1 MTPAERRQLELNF
14 YETFVGICN
23 EEKIAD
29 CEHKDVKFLPGL
41 LAKGDL
47 DCIMTCT
54 KYQMLQ
60 NLDNLP
66 NGVKTV
72 KFIQAIGVFLKDLD
86 ISKKADKNKLT
97 EMNRKGCAALGGS
110 ECAEKRLIGFFTTI
124 VLFSVAKV
132 GLFSK
137 LQQAILSLPSKW
149 WELSVIL
156 LSFMLSIFFIAFNL
170 HLPFFPACLI
180 NKIDEID
187 INRCQLID

>member
-1 MTPAERRQLELNF
+1 M
-14 YETFVGICN
+14 
-23 EEKIAD
+23 
-29 CEHKDVKFLPGL
+29 KFLPGL

-54 KYQMLQ
+54 KYQMQQ

-110 ECAEKRLIGFFTTI
+110 ECAEKRLIGFFSAI

-137 LQQAILSLPSKW
+137 PQQAILSLPSKW
-149 WELSVIL
+149 WELSGIS